1 MSVVG
6 LRWSL
11 GGGGGVVVLRQGWG
25 SSGGNIWCYSG
36 VIVGIIEIYWV
47 LIERGVLMGHDCA
60 GRIVCDLILTDCDFC
75 ILVTGA
81 CFPRFLLEYL
91 SSSDELNIIIIYI
104 ITYLY
109 KHHSFNYL
117 STYIVNKQIEV

>member
-1 MSVVG
+1 MDVVG
-6 LRWSL
+6 VIF
-11 GGGGGVVVLRQGWG
+11 GVIVE
-25 SSGGNIWCYSG
+25 
-36 VIVGIIEIYWV
+36 VIVGIIEMYWV
-47 LIERGVLMGHDCA
+47 LIEWGVLMGLSGNDCA

-117 STYIVNKQIEV
+117 SIYIVNK